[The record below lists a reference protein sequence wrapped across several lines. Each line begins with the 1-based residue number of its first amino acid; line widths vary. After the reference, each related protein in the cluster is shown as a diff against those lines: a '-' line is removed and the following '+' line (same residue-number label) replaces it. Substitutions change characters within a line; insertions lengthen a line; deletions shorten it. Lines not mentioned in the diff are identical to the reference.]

1 MIRFATIGTN
11 FIVRRFL
18 ESAAKSSEL
27 LYTASYSREEEK
39 AKAFAAEYSACR
51 HCTDLLELARSKD
64 VDAVYIASPNSL
76 HFEQSILMLSHGKH
90 VMCEK
95 TITSNQLEFNKL
107 VEIADKNHVVLLEAM
122 RSVFDPGFAVIQ
134 ENLYRLGLIRRISFQ
149 FCKYS
154 SRYDKFKNGVIENSF
169 NPSFSNGALMDIG
182 VYCIHPLVKL
192 FGLPNKIISDAIF
205 LHNGVDGAGTI
216 LARYEQMQAELI
228 YSKISDSHIPSQI
241 QGEDGTLVIEEIP
254 NPYRIT
260 FYGKNGENEVLMARE
275 PDSNIIYEIKEWIGQ
290 IKGERD
296 WHESMRSSCMELQ
309 MMDEVRRQLS
319 IKFPADEEEQWKKY

>member
-18 ESAAKSSEL
+18 EAAAKSSEL
-27 LYTASYSREEEK
+27 VYAVSYSRDEEK
-39 AKAFAAEYSACR
+39 AKAFAEEHSACR
-51 HCTDLLELARSKD
+51 YCTDLLELAESKD

-76 HFEQSILMLSHGKH
+76 HFEQSALMLSHGKH

-95 TITSNQLEFNKL
+95 TITSNRMELNKL
-107 VEIADKNHVVLLEAM
+107 IEIADRNQVALLEAM

-134 ENLYRLGLIRRISFQ
+134 ENLKRLGTIRRVSFQ
-149 FCKYS
+149 YCQYS
-154 SRYDKFKNGVIENSF
+154 SRYDKFKNGIIENAF
-169 NPSFSNGALMDIG
+169 DPSFSNGALMDIG

-192 FGLPNKIISDAIF
+192 FGMPQKIMSDAIL

-216 LARYEQMQAELI
+216 LTRYEGMQAELI

-254 NPYRIT
+254 NPYKVT
-260 FYGKNGENEVLMARE
+260 FYGKNGENEILVSHE
-275 PDSNIIYEIKEWIGQ
+275 PESNMIYEIQEWIGQ
-290 IKGERD
+290 IRGSRD
-296 WHESMRSSCMELQ
+296 WHDPIKASLMELQ
-309 MMDEVRRQLS
+309 VMDEVRRQLS
-319 IKFPADEEEQWKKY
+319 MQFPADKEEKWKNY

>member
-11 FIVRRFL
+11 FIVRKFL
-18 ESAAKSSEL
+18 EAAAKSSEL
-27 LYTASYSREEEK
+27 LYIASYSRDEEK

-51 HCTDLLELARSKD
+51 YCTDLMGLANSKD

-90 VMCEK
+90 VLCEK
-95 TITSNQLEFNKL
+95 TITSNQLELDKL
-107 VEIADKNHVVLLEAM
+107 IETADKNHVVLLEAM

-134 ENLYRLGLIRRISFQ
+134 DNLHRLGLIRRVSFQ

-154 SRYDKFKNGVIENSF
+154 SRYDNFKKGVIENSF
-169 NPSFSNGALMDIG
+169 NPLFSNGALMDIG

-254 NPYRIT
+254 NPCKIT
-260 FYGKNGENEVLMARE
+260 FYGKNGETEVLMSRE
-275 PDSNIIYEIKEWIGQ
+275 PESNMIYEIKEWIGQ

-296 WHESMRSSCMELQ
+296 WHESMRSSRMELQ

-319 IKFPADEEEQWKKY
+319 IKFPADEEEQW